1 MCGTDDPSLQLID
14 HDDGNGVLCVY
25 CHQEANDLDLPH
37 NRGCEVDVYCEMCGG
52 DGELI
57 DHGDGNGYICA
68 FCRDGVR
75 DEVLRHCCDVEIEPE
90 SEQDPVPPS
99 PDPEPEPTSDHDE
112 EPESNDAK
120 RRRLG

>member
-1 MCGTDDPSLQLID
+1 LEHDPAVDALFPD
-14 HDDGNGVLCVY
+14 
-25 CHQEANDLDLPH
+25 
-37 NRGCEVDVYCEMCGG
+37 DVYCEMCGG
-52 DGELI
+52 GGELI

-68 FCRDGVR
+68 FCRAGVR

-99 PDPEPEPTSDHDE
+99 TDPEPEPPSDQDD
-112 EPESNDAK
+112 EPESHDAK